1 MASGDNPITVLP
13 YWYGIFANTVML
25 NAWFIGMYP
34 SLLLDI
40 DTPLLAEFC
49 MLALYVVNFVLPR
62 LKKPPDKLWP
72 CWRIICRIIWHLTVA
87 SIDPPI
93 TFWLCKR
100 IALLIHVSIWHYS
113 FAVDITVTAVSC
125 IIKREL
131 CDVFTKGLP
140 DHDKDEYSTLLESPC
155 GDDCFCQE
163 DNGPLS
169 SFTIDETMLNDD
181 WFCQPVDSKPSANVH
196 GLMLQHQPV
205 KKQQHTKPK
214 PFASKK
220 QADQL
225 LQCGLSAVSHM
236 SSARLT
242 GIIDSGATSTSIGN
256 RSEFVSLNT
265 GGGAHKKLDGIAQG
279 LDIKGE
285 GIVEYLLR
293 MDCGAE
299 ITLRSHAYWVPELGD
314 TRLLSPQSFNTA
326 EGHRGS
332 AVCHGNRTPEGAID
346 PKSFAEI
353 LIRLDG
359 PNWQRSTPVFTAT
372 VPYHRGHNLPVVDLL
387 LPGTARHFKQQL
399 IAALCVTDDEN
410 RNLTG
415 PQKDLLRLHFKLG
428 HIGFKHIQWMVRQ
441 GHIQVNNPKAVGN
454 CKLPKCAS
462 CQYGKATRRNTD
474 TSTTKPDKSKEM
486 SLKRNDLVP
495 GQRVSV
501 DHYQSSQPGRLY
513 TSRGSPRLSKSAK
526 ANMYQGGAIYVDHA
540 SKFISIQHQTSLSA
554 ADTVKGKL
562 SYERDAYTVGVILQ
576 QFHTDNGVFTS
587 KEFMADL
594 MNSEQSVRFSG
605 VGAAHQNGS
614 AERNI
619 QTIVNMARTMMLHAA
634 LRSPSGYISPDLWP
648 MAMDHAVW
656 LYNHIPSLETGLAPI
671 ELWSRSTQRSRT
683 LLSDCHVWGCPT
695 FVLEPKLQK
704 GGIKIPKW
712 APRSRQ
718 GIFVGFSKL
727 HSSLIGLI
735 LNRTTG
741 SITAQFHLVF
751 DDSFS
756 TVHSDEDTVPDT
768 WNHLITRPSARLHAE
783 LDDDEYS
790 DLSDEWLTPDERIAR
805 DNERRRQSI
814 LRRRTQLQYPESA
827 VEREQRVQQHQR
839 ATIERE
845 NNPQP
850 TPITDQQHPA
860 HSPAP
865 TIRFADGAT
874 RPIVDTDEPSAP
886 PLAPPTPPLPAS
898 PPSPLTL
905 DPSLRRST
913 RTRQAPQVYSDDG
926 GAASRW
932 KTDQVRGMAAVLNHS
947 HFDPSDW
954 TDIEDILADLD
965 HEESLRN
972 YSPHA
977 MAASKRTT
985 KDPDL
990 PNYFEA
996 MSGDNSEDYRDA
1008 MKEEVEALTKR
1019 ATWELV
1025 DRSSVGS
1032 DSSVIPGTWAFRCKR
1047 RPDGSFRKFKARYC
1061 VRGDIEKRK
1070 ATEEE
1075 DTYSPV
1081 VQWSTVRLLL
1091 VLTTILGLHTRSID
1105 FSNAFAQASIP
1116 EGKDVYIEVPKG
1128 FAPTD
1133 GRDCVMKLKKSLY
1146 GSTIAPRL
1154 WYEKISKG
1162 LIDRGFVAS
1171 KMDPCLF
1178 ISSTVILVL
1187 YVDDC
1192 CIFSRNP
1199 NDIDKLL
1206 KSFDDDG
1213 DEFNW
1218 EMTIEG
1224 SVTEFL
1230 GIEMTPVNDTN
1241 GWKLTQRGLIDKVL
1255 DTTGLTDCN
1264 SNSTPTSSD
1273 GKPLGKDADGEPFN
1287 EEWNYAS
1294 VVGML
1299 LYLASNSRPDLAFSV
1314 HQAARFTH
1322 NPKASHGNAIKH
1334 ICRYLKGT
1342 LTDGLILQ
1350 PGGTMNVDCWVDAD
1364 FCGLFGTEDVHD
1376 PSCVKSRTGFIIT
1389 VASCP
1394 VLWVSRLQTEIAM
1407 STVESEF
1414 SALSQSMRALIP
1426 LRRIMEEINSA
1437 FHLTDSPIP
1446 YTTKSTVFEDNSGA
1460 LQLAKTKKMTA
1471 RTRHMAVKYFWFLD
1485 KIHPRGPIHIEK
1497 VDSKVNIADHLTK
1510 NLQKHTFQTLRKLF
1524 CGW

>member
-1 MASGDNPITVLP
+1 
-13 YWYGIFANTVML
+13 ML
-25 NAWFIGMYP
+25 NAWFISMYVT
-34 SLLLDI
+34 LLDI
-40 DTPLLAEFC
+40 DTPSLAECC
-49 MLALYVVNFVLPR
+49 MVTLYVVTFALPR
-62 LKKPPDKLWP
+62 LKKPPDRLWS
-72 CWRIICRIIWHLTVA
+72 CWQLTCRVIWALVLFRF
-87 SIDPPI
+87 DPPA
-93 TFWLCKR
+93 TFWLIHR
-100 IALLIHVSIWHYS
+100 IAPIVPATFWYFSLATTVLYS
-113 FAVDITVTAVSC
+113 SV
-125 IIKREL
+125 KREL
-131 CDVFTKGLP
+131 RSIFTNFLP
-140 DHDKDEYSTLLESPC
+140 DWLIAAHDKDEYSTLLDSPC
-155 GDDCFCQE
+155 GDDCFCQ
-163 DNGPLS
+163 DDTWALP
-169 SFTIDETMLNDD
+169 SFTVDATMLDDD
-181 WFCQPVDSKPSANVH
+181 WFCQSIGTKPSAHVH
-196 GLMLQHQPV
+196 GLMMQRPT
-205 KKQQHTKPK
+205 HTQPK
-214 PFASKK
+214 PYASQK

-225 LQCGLSAVSHM
+225 VQCGLSAVAHM
-236 SSARLT
+236 SSSRLS
-242 GIIDSGATSTSIGN
+242 GIIDSGATSTSIGT

-279 LDIKGE
+279 LDIQGE

-293 MDCGAE
+293 MDCGSE
-299 ITLRSHAYWVPELGD
+299 VTLRSHAYWVPALGD
-314 TRLLSPQSFNTA
+314 TRLLSPQSFNTTD
-326 EGHRGS
+326 GHRGS

-346 PKSFAEI
+346 PNSFAEI

-359 PNWQRSTPVFTAT
+359 PNWQRNTPVFTAT
-372 VPYHRGHNLPVVDLL
+372 VPYHRGHNLPVIDLL

-415 PQKDLLRLHFKLG
+415 PQKDLLRLHFRFG

-441 GHIQVNNPKAVGN
+441 GKIQVINPKAVGN
-454 CKLPKCAS
+454 CRLPKCAS
-462 CQYGKATRRNTD
+462 CEYGKATRRNTE
-474 TSTTKPDKSKEM
+474 TSTTKFDESKEM
-486 SLKRNDLVP
+486 ALKRNDLVP

-513 TSRGSPRLSKSAK
+513 TSRGSPQLSKSSK
-526 ANMYQGGAIYVDHA
+526 TTMYQGGAIYVDHA

-562 SYERDAYTVGVILQ
+562 TFERDAYTVGVILQ

-587 KEFMADL
+587 KEFMENL
-594 MNSEQSVRFSG
+594 MGSEQSVRFSG

-634 LRSPSGYISPDLWP
+634 LRSPSGFITADLWP
-648 MAMDHAVW
+648 MAMDHAAW
-656 LYNHIPSLETGLAPI
+656 LFNRIPSLETGLAPI
-671 ELWSRSTQRSRT
+671 EVWSRSTQRSRA

-704 GGIKIPKW
+704 GGVKIPKW

-718 GIFVGFSKL
+718 GVFVGFSKL

-756 TVHSDEDTVPDT
+756 TVHSDEDTEPDT

-783 LDDDEYS
+783 LDDDAYS

-805 DNERRRQSI
+805 DNERRRHSI
-814 LRRRTQLQYPESA
+814 LRRRAQLQNPETA
-827 VEREQRVQQHQR
+827 VEREQRGEQLQQ

-845 NNPQP
+845 NNHRLPIPAPQQQT
-850 TPITDQQHPA
+850 TPHLPD
-860 HSPAP
+860 PAP
-865 TIRFADGAT
+865 TIRFADGIT
-874 RPIVDTDEPSAP
+874 RDIVDTDGPLSPSPAPAPPPLILEPSIR
-886 PLAPPTPPLPAS
+886 PT
-898 PPSPLTL
+898 
-905 DPSLRRST
+905 RERK
-913 RTRQAPQVYSDDG
+913 APQRYTDDG
-926 GAASRW
+926 VADSKW
-932 KTDQVRGMAAVLNHS
+932 KTDQVRAMAAVLNHS
-947 HFDPSDW
+947 NFDPSDW

-965 HEESLRN
+965 HEETVHH
-972 YSPHA
+972 YAPHA
-977 MAASKRTT
+977 MAAFKHST

-990 PNYFEA
+990 PNYFDA

-1008 MKEEVEALTKR
+1008 MKAEVEALTKR
-1019 ATWELV
+1019 ETWELV

-1032 DSSVIPGTWAFRCKR
+1032 TSSVIPGTWAFRCKR

-1061 VRGDIEKRK
+1061 VRGDIEKRN

-1091 VLTTILGLHTRSID
+1091 VLTAILGLHTRSID
-1105 FSNAFAQASIP
+1105 YSNAFAQASIP
-1116 EGKDVYIEVPKG
+1116 DGKNVYIEVPKG

-1146 GSTIAPRL
+1146 GSTTAPRL

-1162 LIDRGFVAS
+1162 LIDRGFVPS
-1171 KMDPCLF
+1171 TMDPCLF
-1178 ISSTVILVL
+1178 ISPTVLLVL

-1192 CIFSRNP
+1192 CIFARDP
-1199 NDIDKLL
+1199 KDIDSLL

-1230 GIEMTPVNDTN
+1230 GIEMTPVNGTN

-1255 DTTGLTDCN
+1255 DATGLTNCN
-1264 SNSTPTSSD
+1264 SNATPTSSD
-1273 GKPLGKDADGEPFN
+1273 GKPLGKDVDGEPFD
-1287 EEWNYAS
+1287 EDWNYAS
-1294 VVGML
+1294 IVGML
-1299 LYLASNSRPDLAFSV
+1299 LYLASNSRPDIAFAV

-1322 NPKASHGNAIKH
+1322 NPKASHAKAIKH

-1350 PGGTMNVDCWVDAD
+1350 PGNAMNVDCWVDAD
-1364 FCGLFGTEDVHD
+1364 FCGLYGTEDVHD
-1376 PSCVKSRTGFIIT
+1376 PTSVKSRTGYIIT
-1389 VASCP
+1389 VANCP
-1394 VLWVSRLQTEIAM
+1394 VIWVSKLQTEIAL

-1414 SALSQSMRALIP
+1414 TALSQSMRSLIP
-1426 LRRIMEEINSA
+1426 LRRIMEEINTS
-1437 FHLTDSPIP
+1437 FCLTSDPIP
-1446 YTTKSTVFEDNSGA
+1446 YTTKSTVFEDNTGA
-1460 LQLAKTKKMTA
+1460 LSLAKTKKMTA
-1471 RTRHMAVKYFWFLD
+1471 RTRHMAVKYFWFLN
-1485 KIHPRGPIHIEK
+1485 KIHPRGTIHIEK

-1510 NLQKHTFQTLRKLF
+1510 NLQKQTFQALRKLF